1 MYTGAR
7 MCRHGTLTFFIGR
20 TCVSF
25 AKASTSWGDSKEA
38 GLKSGQLTFLAANI
52 SVKPGV
58 TDHSSSTICQMPL
71 IALRPLHSTIE
82 F

>member
-25 AKASTSWGDSKEA
+25 AKASTPKGDSKDA
-38 GLKSGQLTFLAANI
+38 GLKSGLGFAFRLNWVKITHFIEANFNLQWI
-52 SVKPGV
+52 REQSY
-58 TDHSSSTICQMPL
+58 I
-71 IALRPLHSTIE
+71 
-82 F
+82 

>member
-25 AKASTSWGDSKEA
+25 AKASTSWGDSKDA
-38 GLKSGQLTFLAANI
+38 GLKSGLGFVFGLNWINI
-52 SVKPGV
+52 DS
-58 TDHSSSTICQMPL
+58 L
-71 IALRPLHSTIE
+71 
-82 F
+82 

>member
-25 AKASTSWGDSKEA
+25 AKAPKGDSKDA
-38 GLKSGQLTFLAANI
+38 GLKSGLGFVFWLNWVNI
-52 SVKPGV
+52 F
-58 TDHSSSTICQMPL
+58 HRNQ
-71 IALRPLHSTIE
+71 